1 MCWIIY
7 GNQQASKSKDNHTH
21 DALRRC
27 CHLQT
32 EDPLS
37 EQLQLLNPPWR
48 KKKQK
53 RMIIRKRARIKD
65 WEMSMVYVYICKK
78 KSPVDVTL
86 HAQCIFKQRERK
98 KKK

>member
-1 MCWIIY
+1 MCRIIY
-7 GNQQASKSKDNHTH
+7 GNQQASKSKHNHTH

-48 KKKQK
+48 KKKK
-53 RMIIRKRARIKD
+53 K
-65 WEMSMVYVYICKK
+65 EKK
-78 KSPVDVTL
+78 KNDHQETGENQGLGDVYGVCL
-86 HAQCIFKQRERK
+86 YM
-98 KKK
+98 